1 MVNGINN
8 RPISFGKVIEVKR
21 KDGGDFYYSY
31 YDGNEADKIFL
42 DVINRKQKCS
52 LEEAK
57 QRQAFLKDV
66 FGSDTKD
73 AICRVTTRNNKY
85 IVTGQESKDI
95 QKAEAFAK
103 QVDGLHV
110 PDIKSDHGSI
120 IRNSFSLGGMKE
132 TIGAWAREIRQSICH
147 QAVYNDQ
154 NYADSYTTLT
164 IDRNSHDSIIVEATT
179 TNKDGSEEVKTLKIN
194 A

>member
-31 YDGNEADKIFL
+31 YDGNEADKKVADI
-42 DVINRKQKCS
+42 ISGKKKCS
-52 LEEAK
+52 KGEAK
-57 QRQAFLKDV
+57 QVQAFFKDV
-66 FGSDTKD
+66 FGNDTKD
-73 AICRVTTRNNKY
+73 AICRVPTNENKY
-85 IVTGQESKDI
+85 IITGQESKDI

-103 QVDGLHV
+103 QVEGLNA
-110 PDIKSDHGSI
+110 PDIRSDHGSI

-132 TIGAWAREIRQSICH
+132 TVGAWAREIRQSICH

-154 NYADSYTTLT
+154 KYADSYTTLT
-164 IDRNSHDSIIVEATT
+164 IDRNSHDTIVVEAIT
-179 TNKDGSEEVKTLKIN
+179 TNKDGSEEVKTLNIN

>member
-31 YDGNEADKIFL
+31 YDGNEADQKVADI
-42 DVINRKQKCS
+42 ISGKKKCS
-52 LEEAK
+52 KNEAK
-57 QRQAFLKDV
+57 QVQAFFKDV
-66 FGSDTKD
+66 FGNDTKD
-73 AICRVTTRNNKY
+73 AICRVPTNENKY
-85 IVTGQESKDI
+85 IITGQESKDI

-103 QVDGLHV
+103 QVEGLNA

-132 TIGAWAREIRQSICH
+132 TVGAWAREMRESICH

-154 NYADSYTTLT
+154 KYADSYTTLT
-164 IDRNSHDSIIVEATT
+164 IDRNSHDNIVIEATT
-179 TNKDGSEEVKTLKIN
+179 TNKDGSEETKVLNIT

>member
-8 RPISFGKVIEVKR
+8 HSISFGKVIEVKR

-31 YDGNEADKIFL
+31 YDGNEADKKVADI
-42 DVINRKQKCS
+42 ISGKKKCS
-52 LEEAK
+52 KDEAK
-57 QRQAFLKDV
+57 QVQAFFKEI
-66 FGSDTKD
+66 FGTDTKN
-73 AICRVTTRNNKY
+73 AICRVPTNENKY
-85 IVTGQESKDI
+85 IVTGQEAKDI
-95 QKAEAFAK
+95 KKAEAFAK
-103 QVDGLHV
+103 QVEGLNA

-132 TIGAWAREIRQSICH
+132 TVGAWAREMRQSICH

-154 NYADSYTTLT
+154 KYADSYTTLT
-164 IDRNSHDSIIVEATT
+164 IDRNSHDTITVEAIT
-179 TNKDGSEEVKTLKIN
+179 TNKDGSVEVKTLNIN

>member
-31 YDGNEADKIFL
+31 YDGNEADKKVADI
-42 DVINRKQKCS
+42 ISGKKKCS
-52 LEEAK
+52 KGEAK
-57 QRQAFLKDV
+57 QVQAFFKDV
-66 FGSDTKD
+66 FGNDTKD
-73 AICRVTTRNNKY
+73 AICRVPTNENKY
-85 IVTGQESKDI
+85 IITGQESKDI

-103 QVDGLHV
+103 QVEGLNA

-132 TIGAWAREIRQSICH
+132 TVGAWAREIRQSICH
-147 QAVYNDQ
+147 QAIYNDK

-164 IDRNSHDSIIVEATT
+164 IDRNSHNSIIVEATT
-179 TNKDGSEEVKTLKIN
+179 TNKDGSEEIKTLKIN

>member
-8 RPISFGKVIEVKR
+8 HSISFGKVIEVKR

-31 YDGNEADKIFL
+31 YDGNEADKKVADI
-42 DVINRKQKCS
+42 ISGKKKCS
-52 LEEAK
+52 KSEAK
-57 QRQAFLKDV
+57 QVQAFFKEI
-66 FGSDTKD
+66 FGTDTKN
-73 AICRVTTRNNKY
+73 AICRVPTNENKY
-85 IVTGQESKDI
+85 IVTGQEAKDI
-95 QKAEAFAK
+95 KKAEAFAK
-103 QVDGLHV
+103 QVEGLNA

-132 TIGAWAREIRQSICH
+132 TVGAWAREMRQSICH

-154 NYADSYTTLT
+154 KYADSYTTLT
-164 IDRNSHDSIIVEATT
+164 IDRNSHDTITVEAIT
-179 TNKDGSEEVKTLKIN
+179 TNKDGSVEVKTLNIN